1 MSAGELLPALSEVRM
16 PSKQSHLATIELNK
30 QNRLAAG
37 LLSERFPSVSRMVIN
52 MTYYQKGANPIL
64 MLRTINVIPTDS
76 AYFNMDCMIKGC
88 VNGGFDLS
96 RVIAKMVKERK
107 KVGRGRLR
115 CRGKTDVDTSEHA
128 SIEYEIDIQY
138 KRKSR

>member
-1 MSAGELLPALSEVRM
+1 M
-16 PSKQSHLATIELNK
+16 PTKQSHLAAIELNR
-30 QNRLAAG
+30 QRRLSAG

-76 AYFNMDCMIKGC
+76 AYFKMECMIKGC
-88 VNGGFDLS
+88 VEGGFDLS
-96 RVIAKMVKERK
+96 RVIAKMVKARK
-107 KVGRGRLR
+107 KVGKGKLR
-115 CRGKTDVDTSEHA
+115 CRGKTDTDSSDHA
-128 SIEYEIDIQY
+128 SVDYEIGIRY